1 MLREMNSDTA
11 IQLATLSSH
20 EMNDRFWPNPD
31 DGVQDS
37 GLPICKTH

>member
-20 EMNDRFWPNPD
+20 EMNGRSWPLA
-31 DGVQDS
+31 VS
-37 GLPICKTH
+37 RLPAEMTNGQLQS